1 VPESYIQIVIHL
13 NSFARESMKLR
24 DCDCGGIPQVTY
36 EINDHNDYVVG
47 CTVCDNRTSVCE
59 NLSEA
64 VSLWNE
70 TYYCKAP
77 SSFEMESV

>member
-1 VPESYIQIVIHL
+1 
-13 NSFARESMKLR
+13 MKLK

-64 VSLWNE
+64 VSL
-70 TYYCKAP
+70 
-77 SSFEMESV
+77 